1 MMRKILFPLIF
12 FLHSMLPWG
21 GASAQDADPFVIGDI
36 RVEGIERLDT
46 GIVFRNLDLDI
57 GEQFD
62 PARSGEIIG
71 KLFATGVFRDVVLFR
86 DGDVLVVQ
94 VVENPTIAEIGF
106 LGMNE
111 FDEEQILESLA
122 EIDVAASGVLRTDG
136 VERAERLLLDA
147 YVGRAYYAAD
157 IEATVTPLDRNR
169 VRIDFEVSEGNVVKV
184 DEVTIYGVEQEDVD
198 EVLEQ
203 MTIRPSNWLSWYRK
217 DDVYSGPAF
226 EGDVGRIRDYYLA
239 RGYLRFDVLSSE
251 VVLSRERD
259 SIRIVVVVSEGDRYT
274 LSGWDIVGD
283 HEFLEGEEEELDLGL
298 VEGEVFSARK
308 VETAAQRI
316 RRHLGDRSFAR
327 ATVESTRTLDDEAKT
342 ARVEFSVDAG
352 KSVIVRRINI
362 SGNNK
367 TRDEVI
373 RRELRQFE
381 GALYSA
387 RKLEQSRRRLN
398 RLGLFDRV
406 DFAETEVAGADDQ
419 VDVDLDVVETSLGTG
434 SVGFGI
440 GFSRE
445 GGVSFSGS
453 FDTKNL
459 FGTGNDFGAEV
470 TFSDT
475 TDRLALNFDQPY
487 VTEYGVSRHFGIARS
502 EINSPDDIT
511 EYSLDGTD
519 VDYGYGIPVAEE
531 TVLFVSAHY
540 ETDEVLNTNLVSRTD
555 QEAQDFLMRHGN
567 DFTSY
572 LMSAR
577 LTRDTRDSSLAPTE
591 GFRQSFSTKATL
603 PVGDLRYYTARFLH
617 SHYFPFD
624 EDKDHV
630 LGALGEVS
638 YADSFGGYVYPFYN
652 RYFLGGPSTLRG
664 FESGS
669 VGEKDEDGDALGGK
683 FRIRGSLDYYL
694 PFPLISEFDGV
705 RTSIFTDAGA
715 IFQDASDLEFGELRS
730 SFGVSIRWISP
741 LGPFKFIIATP
752 IQSEDDDRTRSFDFT
767 LGIL

>member
-1 MMRKILFPLIF
+1 MNPELGRALQVRR
-12 FLHSMLPWG
+12 
-21 GASAQDADPFVIGDI
+21 AA
-36 RVEGIERLDT
+36 RV
-46 GIVFRNLDLDI
+46 
-57 GEQFD
+57 
-62 PARSGEIIG
+62 
-71 KLFATGVFRDVVLFR
+71 
-86 DGDVLVVQ
+86 DG
-94 VVENPTIAEIGF
+94 VVEPPGSKSISHRALNLALVGQRPITIS
-106 LGMNE
+106 N
-111 FDEEQILESLA
+111 ILEADDIAAFRAVLA
-122 EIDVAASGVLRTDG
+122 AMG
-136 VERAERLLLDA
+136 
-147 YVGRAYYAAD
+147 
-157 IEATVTPLDRNR
+157 
-169 VRIDFEVSEGNVVKV
+169 
-184 DEVTIYGVEQEDVD
+184 
-198 EVLEQ
+198 
-203 MTIRPSNWLSWYRK
+203 W
-217 DDVYSGPAF
+217 
-226 EGDVGRIRDYYLA
+226 
-239 RGYLRFDVLSSE
+239 RFDASE
-251 VVLSRERD
+251 SP
-259 SIRIVVVVSEGDRYT
+259 
-274 LSGWDIVGD
+274 
-283 HEFLEGEEEELDLGL
+283 
-298 VEGEVFSARK
+298 
-308 VETAAQRI
+308 
-316 RRHLGDRSFAR
+316 
-327 ATVESTRTLDDEAKT
+327 
-342 ARVEFSVDAG
+342 EFSVEPPRRPRHGGPVRLDCRSAG
-352 KSVIVRRINI
+352 TLLRFLVATCSVTAGDWLLDGSPRLRERPIGPLVA
-362 SGNNK
+362 
-367 TRDEVI
+367 TL
-373 RRELRQFE
+373 RELGARIEELGQPGCAPVRIRGGSLASGRVELDARDSSQDVSALLMAALRAE
-381 GALYSA
+381 GPIEIRTPVLVSSPYV
-387 RKLEQSRRRLN
+387 
-398 RLGLFDRV
+398 DTTIRV
-406 DFAETEVAGADDQ
+406 MA
-419 VDVDLDVVETSLGTG
+419 
-434 SVGFGI
+434 
-440 GFSRE
+440 
-445 GGVSFSGS
+445 
-453 FDTKNL
+453 
-459 FGTGNDFGAEV
+459 DFGAEV

-577 LTRDTRDSSLAPTE
+577 LARDTRDSSLAPTE